1 MNGVLFT
8 TSPPAPP
15 PPRCTCP
22 EGYRGNGKVCYG
34 NIMQRLRDLN
44 TEPGG
49 QWTGQLTEALT
60 LFGTHHDTPRLTS
73 DGLTRDMQHMCHA
86 SNGRVMRSLFLWSPF
101 SGSVSWPLEKL
112 GPFTVFVPINRAFR
126 YSPVRRRAAD
136 TLLSIISLL
145 FQIQLTI

>member
-73 DGLTRDMQHMCHA
+73 DGLTRDMQHMCHK
-86 SNGRVMRSLFLWSPF
+86 SNGRVMRSLPVVPFLRVGLLAAGEAGPLHRVRPDQQSIPLQ
-101 SGSVSWPLEKL
+101 SGKKT
-112 GPFTVFVPINRAFR
+112 GC
-126 YSPVRRRAAD
+126 
-136 TLLSIISLL
+136 
-145 FQIQLTI
+145 